1 MGAVFHAS
9 KWDFGLLNSSFFSN
23 VNLVVL
29 CIALGEMEEK
39 RSISCSFIT
48 YRSSFVKSAGE
59 SRILS
64 SSCQNERFPST
75 QTSAQKMKKRGV
87 MFFPLIGP
95 FPTSI
100 ESVRP
105 RTPHFPINKVMKMP
119 RGPFFLS
126 FSAGASVLAK

>member
-23 VNLVVL
+23 VNLVAL
-29 CIALGEMEEK
+29 CIALGEMEKK

-64 SSCQNERFPST
+64 SSCQNERFPSA
-75 QTSAQKMKKRGV
+75 QTSAQKNEKARRHV
-87 MFFPLIGP
+87 
-95 FPTSI
+95 
-100 ESVRP
+100 
-105 RTPHFPINKVMKMP
+105 
-119 RGPFFLS
+119 FL
-126 FSAGASVLAK
+126 L